1 MGKLI
6 FALLVAPLM
15 VVLNGWVGAL
25 MWRWFVVP
33 LGAPPIGTGWAI
45 GLVCVVA
52 VFVGTRDTEDQ
63 DDLVKAVIFIVLQPL
78 FLLLVGF
85 IARHFM

>member
-6 FALLVAPLM
+6 FALLVSPLL
-15 VVLNGWVGAL
+15 VVLNGWVGSL

-45 GLVCVVA
+45 GLVCIVA
-52 VFVGTRDTEDQ
+52 VFAGSRATDDE
-63 DDLVKAVIFIVLQPL
+63 DDLVKAVIFTVLQPL
-78 FLLLVGF
+78 FLLLLGY